1 MQANRARR
9 VIIASVL
16 LLAGG
21 VIIHAEMLDG
31 TKWKVKVVPD
41 KATADKGAK
50 AFDDELIFTNGEFT
64 SKIMLREGFKP
75 SKYKVETEPGE
86 VGFEVEQS
94 KAIKATNDVAIWIG
108 DIRGTNATG
117 GLQWKKKVNGDF
129 LYDVT
134 GTKE

>member
-1 MQANRARR
+1 MQANKAPKA
-9 VIIASVL
+9 VIVSAMLFASAIIA
-16 LLAGG
+16 
-21 VIIHAEMLDG
+21 HAAMLDG
-31 TKWKVKVVPD
+31 TKWKVKLVPD

-86 VGFEVEQS
+86 IGFEVEQFR
-94 KAIKATNDVAIWIG
+94 ATNDVAIWIG
-108 DIRGTNATG
+108 DTRGTNTIG
-117 GLQWKKKVNGDF
+117 GLQWKKKVHGDF
-129 LYDVT
+129 IYEFN